1 MGCHIV
7 QNSNTILP
15 IFAIV
20 ISCIS
25 LFFSFLTARH
35 NRKTVEPY
43 LVDTYE
49 VNEDINTKLPY
60 RAYHL
65 KNCGFG
71 PAILKEITF
80 SINGKDYKEIYRL
93 ILENAN
99 NISFDFE
106 LSSTSL
112 AEGYILTPN
121 ESRTIFKLYFGPM
134 TMDSLLKFQELLT
147 KISFS
152 VKYQSVY
159 NKKKHLFT
167 KSIIL
172 LNSNQ

>member
-1 MGCHIV
+1 MECHFI
-7 QNSNTILP
+7 QNSNSLLP
-15 IFAIV
+15 IVAIV

-43 LVDTYE
+43 LTDTYE

-80 SINGKDYKEIYRL
+80 SINGKDYKEIFGL
-93 ILENAN
+93 ISENAN
-99 NISFDFE
+99 NISYDFN

-112 AEGYILTPN
+112 SEGYILTPN
-121 ESRTIFKLYFGPM
+121 EDRIIFKLYFGKM
-134 TMDSLLKFQELLT
+134 SLDSVIKFQELLSN
-147 KISFS
+147 ISIS
-152 VKYQSVY
+152 VKYESVY
-159 NKKKHLFT
+159 KKKKHLYT
-167 KSIIL
+167 KSIIR
-172 LNSNQ
+172 LNN